1 MENANRYNS
10 NKSIVVLPFVNM
22 SADPDN
28 EYFSDGITEEII
40 NALTNVRGLKV
51 IARTSSFAFK
61 NRNEDVRSIGK
72 KLEVG
77 TILEG
82 SVRKVKKRV
91 RITAQLI
98 NTKDGGHIW
107 SKNFDREID
116 DIFALQD
123 EISLLIADQIRE
135 NYGHF
140 DIQNHLV
147 EAPTQKIE
155 AYNLYLKG
163 RYHQLKWN
171 IDSFNLAISYYNE
184 ATKIDPSYAI
194 PYFGLV
200 QCYSYLFMWQAI
212 TKIEAIKQTT
222 IYLNK
227 LKLTRTNLPE
237 YHLALSNCAILLHWN
252 LKLAHAE
259 LNKTLS
265 INPSNIDALEA
276 LSGLY
281 IVIGSFNEGVAII
294 DKALEINPLS
304 ANHSFMK
311 GNIFFYAN
319 EYKNAIEWMDIAIQL
334 NPNLHLAHQVKM
346 ACLLLLKK
354 DKEFNVCFD
363 QNKQFSFAHNF
374 WRLKNLIQGNGEKS
388 WQKEDYKSEF
398 LPWELYYATQSG
410 KLDHA
415 FALLKTGLENQ
426 IGQYFCFRHDP
437 FLTPLREDKRF
448 QQIKL
453 EHPELDIKPIKSKI
467 LRGKS
472 LIKMETDEIKTALNA
487 LVCFMDDEEGY
498 LNPQLSLKSLSDKIN
513 VHPNKL
519 SWLLNEHVGKNF
531 NEYINTF
538 RLEAFKHKALDK
550 TYTHLTLL
558 GLAYECGFNSK
569 TVFNAFFKNNT
580 GKTPSEWVRENK
592 K

>member
-1 MENANRYNS
+1 MEKGDKYNS
-10 NKSIVVLPFVNM
+10 KKSIVVLPFVNR

-40 NALTNVRGLKV
+40 NALTTIQGLKV

-61 NRNEDVRSIGK
+61 NKNEDVRSIGR
-72 KLEVG
+72 KLGVG
-77 TILEG
+77 TVLEG
-82 SVRKVKKRV
+82 SVRKVKNRV
-91 RITAQLI
+91 RISAQLI
-98 NTKDGGHIW
+98 NTKNGVHIW
-107 SKNFDREID
+107 SKNFDREIN

-163 RYHQLKWN
+163 RYHQLKWD
-171 IDSFNLAISYYNE
+171 IESFNLAISYYLE
-184 ATKIDPSYAI
+184 ATKIDPRFAI

-212 TKIEAIKQTT
+212 SKVEALKQTN
-222 IYLNK
+222 IYLNE
-227 LKLTRTNLPE
+227 LKLTHTNQAE

-252 LKLAHAE
+252 LELAHSE
-259 LNKTLS
+259 LKKTLA

-276 LSGLY
+276 LSGLN
-281 IVIGSFNEGVAII
+281 IVIGSFKEGVTTI

-311 GNIFFYAN
+311 GNIYFYAN
-319 EYKNAIEWMDIAIQL
+319 EYENAIKWMDIAIHL
-334 NPNLHLAHQVKM
+334 NPNLQLAHQVKM

-354 DKEFNVCFD
+354 DKEFNICFD
-363 QNKQFSFAHNF
+363 QNKQFSFAHHF
-374 WRLKNLIQGNGEKS
+374 WRLRNLSQGKGEAS
-388 WQKEDYKSEF
+388 WQKGYNKTEF

-410 KLDHA
+410 KVDHA
-415 FALLKTGLENQ
+415 FALLNAGLENQ
-426 IGQYFCFRHDP
+426 MGQYFCFRFDP
-437 FLTPLREDKRF
+437 FLTPLRKDKRF
-448 QQIKL
+448 HQIKL
-453 EHPELDIKPIKSKI
+453 DHPELFIKPIKSKI
-467 LRGKS
+467 LKGKS
-472 LIKMETDEIKTALNA
+472 LIKMETDEIKTALSA
-487 LVCFMDDEEGY
+487 LACFMEDEEGY

-531 NEYINTF
+531 NEYINAF
-538 RLEAFKHKALDK
+538 RLKAFKHKALDK

-580 GKTPSEWVRENK
+580 GKTPSEWVKENIK
-592 K
+592 